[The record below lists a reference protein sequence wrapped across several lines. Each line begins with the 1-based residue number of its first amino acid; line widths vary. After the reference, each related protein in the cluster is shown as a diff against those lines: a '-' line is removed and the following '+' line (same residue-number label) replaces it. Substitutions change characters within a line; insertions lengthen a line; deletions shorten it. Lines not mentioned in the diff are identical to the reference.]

1 MVIRWREKIMI
12 KLTHKPWAKFIAV
25 IVCILSGIVMIASL
39 AGIVAY
45 YAAIDRSTSGAD
57 SFTSGSREEMTDMVY
72 ANLSG
77 NYAAYMLE
85 SLSNDNYDAL
95 DGGNLLYSVV
105 KVPAGDTDASKGEQ
119 VYSNNNY
126 DVNPDNYDYVF
137 SGPSAEAH
145 NVQYYYS
152 TRSLCE
158 AMFYHADTYEA
169 DTSYVSVLLDGY
181 VFDYEAGK
189 MYAKCGDTYVLL
201 HSIQVDTPESYAEYV
216 WDDNKQAY
224 YSTYNDEKL
233 DASAYD
239 TWIGVSM
246 EDSEYVEPG
255 NQSTSTNHELLF
267 AKSSDIQGEIWDLSA
282 DKYVLDG
289 DVLEYEE
296 EPTAQP
302 MYYVYMK
309 VKDAPQAG
317 LTMNNGLTDYY
328 TQASDVIN
336 RLNWFWNHMVVFQIV
351 SLLLFVASL
360 VFLSFGAGHRSTDD
374 EIHLRGID
382 RFPYEIY
389 TVLVSLGIGG
399 GITGNIAL
407 FMTALGRMDQTLFVI
422 LEFEIAVLWMTLFL
436 ALYLSTAVRLKNHCF
451 WRYTLIHYIF
461 LPVRKLLHW
470 LGVSVKKIRQAAK
483 ENVSLV
489 WKMELILLGIYL
501 VGIFFIVVTGY
512 APGVEIVL
520 FTLFMIV
527 SAVVTLWAAL
537 QMNRLKE
544 GGKRIAQG
552 DYSQPIDTDNMFW
565 EFKKHAE
572 NINEVGNG
580 ISLAVDARMKSE
592 HFKTELITNVSHDI
606 KTPLTSI
613 INYVDLIKKEQF
625 DDPKLDEYIDVLD
638 RQSARLKKL
647 IEDLMEASKASTG
660 NLPVHLEK
668 FDASVMLT
676 QVVGEFEERTQ
687 ANHLDLIVSGPE
699 KPVYILADG
708 RHLWRVFDNLMSN
721 ICKYAQPGTRVYI
734 NLEQVKQDVV
744 ITFRNISRYQLNIT
758 SEELMERFVRGDS
771 SRNTEGNGLGLSI
784 AQSLT
789 TLMNGTM
796 RFEVDGDLFKVI
808 LTFAQLMDE

>member
-1 MVIRWREKIMI
+1 MVIRWREKTMI

-39 AGIVAY
+39 TGIAIY
-45 YAAIDRSTSGAD
+45 YMEFNSHNLSEKDM
-57 SFTSGSREEMTDMVY
+57 EETVY
-72 ANLSG
+72 ANLSE
-77 NYAAYMLE
+77 NYAAYMLDR
-85 SLSNDNYDAL
+85 LSGENFDAL
-95 DGGNLLYSVV
+95 DGGNLLYTVI
-105 KVPAGDTDASKGEQ
+105 KMPAESSGEYDPSKGEQ
-119 VYSNNNY
+119 IYSNNSY
-126 DVNPDNYDYVF
+126 DINPDNYDYVF
-137 SGPSAEAH
+137 SGPSGEKLDAC
-145 NVQYYYS
+145 YYYS
-152 TRSLCE
+152 VNSLFAA
-158 AMFYHADTYEA
+158 AMGASSKEFGYDMDYHVMTI
-169 DTSYVSVLLDGY
+169 DGL
-181 VFDYEAGK
+181 VFDYEAGR
-189 MYAKCGDTYVLL
+189 MYAKCESTYVLL
-201 HSIQVDTPESYAEYV
+201 HEIQIDTDESYVEYT
-216 WDDNKQAY
+216 WNEDKQAY
-224 YSTYNDEKL
+224 YSTYDNEKL
-233 DASAYD
+233 DTSSYG
-239 TWIGVSM
+239 TWIGVNVKDSVYFSSDELEFVPSSEIQGDIRDM
-246 EDSEYVEPG
+246 DSDSYTLYGPQLQYAEKWDSE
-255 NQSTSTNHELLF
+255 T
-267 AKSSDIQGEIWDLSA
+267 DL
-282 DKYVLDG
+282 
-289 DVLEYEE
+289 
-296 EPTAQP
+296 P

-309 VKDAPQAG
+309 VEDVPQEG
-317 LTMNNGLTDYY
+317 LTMNAGLTDFYA
-328 TQASDVIN
+328 QAGELLRGFV
-336 RLNWFWNHMVVFQIV
+336 WFRDHMIVLETV
-351 SLLLFVASL
+351 SLLVFAASI
-360 VFLSFGAGHRSTDD
+360 VFLSFGAGHRSKDD

-389 TVLVSLGIGG
+389 ALLAFFGVAGGVS
-399 GITGNIAL
+399 GNVAL
-407 FMTALGRMDQTLFVI
+407 IMTTLGRMELDMFIVLQ
-422 LEFEIAVLWMTLFL
+422 FEIAVLWMALFL
-436 ALYLSTAVRLKNHCF
+436 AFYLSTVVRLKTRCF
-451 WRYTLIHYIF
+451 WRYTLIHYLF
-461 LPVRKLLHW
+461 LPVRRLLHW
-470 LGVSVKKIRQAAK
+470 LGSCIGKIRQAAK
-483 ENVSLV
+483 EKVSLV

-501 VGIFFIVVTGY
+501 AGIFCILVTGY

-520 FTLFMIV
+520 FTLFMLV
-527 SAVVTLWAAL
+527 SAVTALWAAL

-544 GGKRIAQG
+544 GGRRIAQG
-552 DYSQPIDTDNMFW
+552 DYSQPIDTDKMFF

-580 ISLAVDARMKSE
+580 ISHAVDARMKSE

-625 DDPKLDEYIDVLD
+625 DDPKLAEYIDVLD

-687 ANHLDLIVSGPE
+687 ANQLDLIVSGPE

-734 NLEQVKQDVV
+734 NLEQVKQDIV

-796 RFEVDGDLFKVI
+796 RLEVDGDLFKVI
-808 LTFAQLMDE
+808 LTFAQLTDA

>member
-1 MVIRWREKIMI
+1 M
-12 KLTHKPWAKFIAV
+12 
-25 IVCILSGIVMIASL
+25 
-39 AGIVAY
+39 
-45 YAAIDRSTSGAD
+45 
-57 SFTSGSREEMTDMVY
+57 
-72 ANLSG
+72 
-77 NYAAYMLE
+77 
-85 SLSNDNYDAL
+85 
-95 DGGNLLYSVV
+95 
-105 KVPAGDTDASKGEQ
+105 
-119 VYSNNNY
+119 
-126 DVNPDNYDYVF
+126 
-137 SGPSAEAH
+137 
-145 NVQYYYS
+145 
-152 TRSLCE
+152 
-158 AMFYHADTYEA
+158 
-169 DTSYVSVLLDGY
+169 
-181 VFDYEAGK
+181 
-189 MYAKCGDTYVLL
+189 
-201 HSIQVDTPESYAEYV
+201 
-216 WDDNKQAY
+216 
-224 YSTYNDEKL
+224 
-233 DASAYD
+233 
-239 TWIGVSM
+239 
-246 EDSEYVEPG
+246 
-255 NQSTSTNHELLF
+255 
-267 AKSSDIQGEIWDLSA
+267 
-282 DKYVLDG
+282 
-289 DVLEYEE
+289 LEYEE
-296 EPTAQP
+296 QPTAQP

-309 VKDAPQAG
+309 VKDVPQAG

-360 VFLSFGAGHRSTDD
+360 VFLSFGAGHRSTDED
-374 EIHLRGID
+374 IHLRGID

-389 TVLVSLGIGG
+389 TVLVALGIGG

-422 LEFEIAVLWMTLFL
+422 LEFEIAVLWMALFL
-436 ALYLSTAVRLKNHCF
+436 AFYLSTAVRLKNHCF

-489 WKMELILLGIYL
+489 WKMELILLSIYL

-687 ANHLDLIVSGPE
+687 ANNLDLIVSGPE

-721 ICKYAQPGTRVYI
+721 ICKYAQHGTRVYI

-796 RFEVDGDLFKVI
+796 RLEVDGDLFKVI
-808 LTFAQLMDE
+808 LTFAQLMESQETSES